1 MKKILSWLLVS
12 PRGCFEF
19 CVKRLFLDTGGT
31 DGNRQRAN
39 R

>member
-1 MKKILSWLLVS
+1 MGQDAFG
-12 PRGCFEF
+12 RGCFEF
-19 CVKRLFLDTGGT
+19 CVKRLFLDTGGA